1 MLSDNA
7 VHFAGYTFS
16 SFQLVIAGTLLLGA
30 ATILFLLRRGKRIS
44 VQRSIVTD
52 ELMIHLERIADSL
65 DRLNNEVRAAAALL
79 KETRSRETLPPLQ
92 TGDQA
97 HPIAYSMFG
106 R

>member
-7 VHFAGYTFS
+7 IHFAGYTFTT
-16 SFQLVIAGTLLLGA
+16 FQLLIAGLLVLSA
-30 ATILFLLRRGKRIS
+30 AAILFLLRRGKRIS

-65 DRLNNEVRAAAALL
+65 DRLSGEIKAAGLFR
-79 KETRSRETLPPLQ
+79 EMRSREPLPPLQ
-92 TGDQA
+92 TGDQP
-97 HPIAYSMFG
+97 HPVSYSMFG